1 MRDLIFDSMYGS
13 IFSVDMSAAVLMKQ
27 MRGGG
32 VVRAGLHNFL
42 ASAEHFNED

>member
-1 MRDLIFDSMYGS
+1 
-13 IFSVDMSAAVLMKQ
+13 MKQ

-42 ASAEHFNED
+42 QQVSVSMKTNLTFCAA